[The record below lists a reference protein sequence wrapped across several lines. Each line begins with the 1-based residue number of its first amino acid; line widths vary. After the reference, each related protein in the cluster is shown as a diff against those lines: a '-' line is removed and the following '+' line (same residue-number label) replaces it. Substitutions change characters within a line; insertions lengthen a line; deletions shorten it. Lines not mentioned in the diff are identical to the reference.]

1 MDSEFKASLGYT
13 VRIYFKKQIS
23 KMYTKIHSSEKSGH
37 DFEKEQGGVY
47 GRIRRKEGKG
57 KMI

>member
-1 MDSEFKASLGYT
+1 
-13 VRIYFKKQIS
+13 
-23 KMYTKIHSSEKSGH
+23 MYTKIHSSEKSGH

-57 KMI
+57 KMINYVIISKIKIYSNVIHNSQQ